1 MGKAQAPL
9 QWRLPDDS
17 TAAAYPGH
25 EVLMT
30 VAVCALTLRHSKSSR
45 DPRYQ
50 QHLIPADIVKIFET
64 YVKKRDKNAPR
75 VKAKFETPSTP

>member
-17 TAAAYPGH
+17 KAASYPEH

-50 QHLIPADIVKIFET
+50 QNLIPADIVKIFET